1 MRLLL
6 FAALAAPLLVSAQQ
20 SYRSPYLADPSLIAG
35 YADSCAAFWTK
46 VYDTQYGGYY
56 TNVNRMGGNTNTAK
70 HTMNQSR
77 DAYGFIR
84 AYQMT
89 GKQIY
94 LTQAR
99 QALQFMYAHSW
110 DTTYG
115 GWYNTLDR
123 FGNAAAKTENKT
135 AFYQHYALLG
145 IAAMFEATRDSL
157 DLHWL
162 MKGYANN
169 EARFWDARPGYSGYY
184 DLVKYDGTAPSG
196 KSFNATVDAI
206 TTHILHL
213 YLLTQD
219 DRYLKRLKELAEN
232 MKVRLQG
239 SMATQAIGFVEQF
252 DSDWGVNA
260 SETMTIMGHV
270 LKTSWCFARL
280 YHITRDSSYLAAAEQ
295 LEQHVLDR
303 GYDAQYG
310 GPYKDYNR
318 TTGQMLMW
326 GITDT
331 AKAWWQMEQAV
342 TAGLILFQ
350 ITGKQQYLT
359 MADETLDFF
368 MKYFVDHTYGEVYSD
383 RARNGNAIPAW
394 GTTKGNDGKAGYHSI
409 ETGYYAYLYQSLMVA
424 KSTASL
430 FYYFA
435 PVAVPRTIA
444 LRPLSFPDYRI
455 RNAYLNDTLLTSVD
469 QNNSTIT
476 LGPGR
481 GGAVRVTFEYAPS
494 TTLVADKRET
504 PGLFSLSQNYPN
516 PFNPATVIEYT
527 VEGARGQ
534 GLGTSNVR
542 LAVYDLLGREVAVVV
557 NEVKPAGRYEFHF
570 EASGLASGVYVYRL
584 TAGEYAASKKMVLA
598 R

>member
-1 MRLLL
+1 MKNLIVML
-6 FAALAAPLLVSAQQ
+6 FALPTLLSAQL
-20 SYRSPYLADPSLIAG
+20 SFRSPYLADPSLVAG
-35 YADSCAAFWTK
+35 YVDSCAAFWTK
-46 VYDTQYGGYY
+46 AYDTQYGGYY
-56 TNVNRMGGNTNTAK
+56 TNINRTGGNTNTAK

-94 LTQAR
+94 LTHAR

-123 FGNAAAKTENKT
+123 FGNPAARTENKT

-157 DLHWL
+157 DWSWL

-169 EARFWDARPGYSGYY
+169 ESRFWDPRSNYFGYF
-184 DLVKYDGTAPSG
+184 DLVAYDGTAPSG

-206 TTHILHL
+206 TTHVLHL
-213 YLLTQD
+213 YLLTKD
-219 DRYLKRLKELAEN
+219 DMYMKRLRDLADN
-232 MKVRLQG
+232 MMVRLKG
-239 SMATQAIGFVEQF
+239 SMAAQSIGFAEKY
-252 DSDWGVNA
+252 DAEWGITP

-280 YHITRDSSYLAAAEQ
+280 YHLT
-295 LEQHVLDR
+295 HVMAK
-303 GYDAQYG
+303 GYDSQYG

-318 TTGQMLMW
+318 TTGEMLMW

-342 TAGLILFQ
+342 NAGLMLYQ
-350 ITGKQQYLT
+350 ITGKLPYLT

-368 MKYFVDHTYGEVYSD
+368 MRYFVDHTYGDVYAD
-383 RARNGNAIPAW
+383 RAKNGNAIPAW

-430 FYYFA
+430 YYNFA
-435 PVAVPRTIA
+435 PAPASRTFS

-455 RNAYLNDTLLTSVD
+455 RSALLNDTLLTTID
-469 QNNSTIT
+469 GNNSTIT
-476 LGPGR
+476 LAAGQ
-481 GGAVRVTFEYAPS
+481 GGAVRVTFEYAAVS
-494 TTLVADKRET
+494 TSVADAHTAPNSFE
-504 PGLFSLSQNYPN
+504 LSQNFPN
-516 PFNPATVIEYT
+516 PFNPTTVIRYQLSE
-527 VEGARGQ
+527 V
-534 GLGTSNVR
+534 SDVR
-542 LAVYDLLGREVAVVV
+542 LVVFDLLGREISTLV
-557 NEVKPAGRYEFHF
+557 NAREPAGRYDVRFDG
-570 EASGLASGVYVYRL
+570 AGLSSGIYFYRL
-584 TAGEYAASKKMVLA
+584 IAGSQTQTKRMVLIK
-598 R
+598 

>member
-1 MRLLL
+1 MKNLIVML
-6 FAALAAPLLVSAQQ
+6 FALPTLLSAQL
-20 SYRSPYLADPSLIAG
+20 SFRSPYLADPSLVAG
-35 YADSCAAFWTK
+35 YVDSCAAFWTK
-46 VYDTQYGGYY
+46 AYDTQYGGYY
-56 TNVNRMGGNTNTAK
+56 TNINRTGGNTNTAK

-94 LTQAR
+94 LTHAR

-123 FGNAAAKTENKT
+123 FGNPAARTENKT

-157 DLHWL
+157 DWSWL

-169 EARFWDARPGYSGYY
+169 ESRFWDPRSNYFGYF
-184 DLVKYDGTAPSG
+184 DLVAYDGTAPSG

-206 TTHILHL
+206 TTHVLHL
-213 YLLTQD
+213 YLLTKD
-219 DRYLKRLKELAEN
+219 DMYMKRLRDLADN
-232 MKVRLQG
+232 MMVRLKG
-239 SMATQAIGFVEQF
+239 SMAAQSIGFAEKY
-252 DSDWGVNA
+252 DAEWGITP

-280 YHITRDSSYLAAAEQ
+280 YHLTHDTSYLAAAEQ
-295 LEQHVLDR
+295 LAQHVMAK
-303 GYDAQYG
+303 GYDSQYG

-318 TTGQMLMW
+318 TTGEMLMW

-342 TAGLILFQ
+342 NAGLMLYQ
-350 ITGKQQYLT
+350 ITGKLPYLT

-368 MKYFVDHTYGEVYSD
+368 MRYFVDHTYGDVYAD
-383 RARNGNAIPAW
+383 RAKNGNAIPAW

-430 FYYFA
+430 YYNFA
-435 PVAVPRTIA
+435 PAPASRTFS

-455 RNAYLNDTLLTSVD
+455 RSALLNDTLLTTID
-469 QNNSTIT
+469 GNNSTIT
-476 LGPGR
+476 LAAGQ
-481 GGAVRVTFEYAPS
+481 GGAVRVTFEYAAVS
-494 TTLVADKRET
+494 TSVADAHTAPNSFE
-504 PGLFSLSQNYPN
+504 LSQNFPN
-516 PFNPATVIEYT
+516 PFNPTTVIRYQLSE
-527 VEGARGQ
+527 V
-534 GLGTSNVR
+534 SDVR
-542 LAVYDLLGREVAVVV
+542 LVVFDLLGREISTLV
-557 NEVKPAGRYEFHF
+557 NAREPAGRYDVRFDG
-570 EASGLASGVYVYRL
+570 AGLSSGIYFYRL
-584 TAGEYAASKKMVLA
+584 IAGSQTQTKRMVLIK
-598 R
+598 